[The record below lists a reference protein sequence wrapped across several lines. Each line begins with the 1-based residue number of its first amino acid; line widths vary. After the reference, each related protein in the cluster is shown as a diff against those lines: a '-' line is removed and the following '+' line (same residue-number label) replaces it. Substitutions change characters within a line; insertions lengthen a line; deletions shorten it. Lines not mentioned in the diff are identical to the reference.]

1 MLPVAPLAATLC
13 GTAGAVMILQKT
25 GSVSPFAPVKR
36 SAADTLVA
44 DSETAF
50 TDADGWSVVTLNRLC
65 DVEDLLDSLEA
76 HRVSEREVRVVGDS
90 SFRVRW
96 K

>member
-13 GTAGAVMILQKT
+13 GTAGGVMILQTT
-25 GSVSPFAPVKR
+25 GSVSPFAPAET

-44 DSETAF
+44 DADTVF
-50 TDADGWSVVTLNRLC
+50 TDADGWSVITLNHLC

-76 HRVSEREVRVVGDS
+76 HRVSQREVRVVGNG